1 METRYWLKPI
11 FSVAWKEIRIA
22 LRYRSWFVASLVWP
36 LVLPLSFVFL
46 GMGLAGTDGQG
57 TANFERVAGTADF
70 ASFLIIGNLVWMFI
84 NMNLWVG
91 GLSLRMDRMR
101 GTFDTH
107 WSMPASKL
115 SLVLGATLASLVLNF
130 LPMLT
135 AILIYWAGGI
145 LPLQGDPL
153 QLMGAML
160 LILPFL
166 FGFLLIF
173 AGLTVRI
180 RESAMIVQVMRT
192 LFSLFCGLQF
202 PLAVLPESMQAVGRW
217 VPLTHFITMIRG
229 MIIEGH
235 GLARYGESAGY
246 LILSGALLT
255 GVGLGVFELVRRS
268 VRRRGLVAGY

>member
-1 METRYWLKPI
+1 VETRFWLRPI

-46 GMGLAGTDGQG
+46 GMGLAGTEGQG
-57 TANFERVAGTADF
+57 VANFERVAGTADF

-84 NMNLWVG
+84 NVNLWVG

-115 SLVLGATLASLVLNF
+115 SLVLGATLASLMLNF
-130 LPMLT
+130 VPMVN
-135 AILIYWAGGI
+135 AILIYWACDLI
-145 LPLQGDPL
+145 PLHGNPL
-153 QLMGAML
+153 QLIGAVL
-160 LILPFL
+160 LVMPFL
-166 FGFLLIF
+166 LGFLVMF
-173 AGLTVRI
+173 AALTVRI
-180 RESAMIVQVMRT
+180 REAAMIVQVMRM

-202 PLAVLPESMQAVGRW
+202 PLAVLPESMQAIGRW

-229 MIIEGH
+229 MITEGH
-235 GLARYGESAGY
+235 GPAMYGESAGY
-246 LILSGALLT
+246 LLLSG
-255 GVGLGVFELVRRS
+255 GVMTVIGLGLFDLVRRT